1 MTELTIALDA
11 PAPVASA
18 EPAVF
23 VTEREVLL
31 ASAAALGGP
40 GVRIARRRT
49 LWQALFGAPVRP
61 RAPRHRTRRPDFIE
75 EAMMA
80 RMMQRL

>member
-40 GVRIARRRT
+40 AVRIARRRT
-49 LWQALFGAPVRP
+49 LWQALFVAPIRP
-61 RAPRHRTRRPDFIE
+61 RAPRRTRRPDFIE